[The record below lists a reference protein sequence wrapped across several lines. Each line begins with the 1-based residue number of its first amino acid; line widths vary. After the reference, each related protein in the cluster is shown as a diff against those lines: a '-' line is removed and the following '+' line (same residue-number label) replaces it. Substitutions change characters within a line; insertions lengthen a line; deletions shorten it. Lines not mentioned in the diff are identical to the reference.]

1 MTQLHP
7 QLKKI
12 TDDLIKRS
20 KPTRTKYLAM
30 VEKAKLH
37 GRVTRDDL
45 GCTNLAHAWAA
56 MDDKFKIK
64 VINEPDP
71 NIGIVS
77 AYNDMLSA
85 HKPFVRF
92 PDIIKQA
99 VVKVGATA
107 QFAGG
112 VPAMCD
118 GITQGYDGMELSL
131 FSRDVIAMST
141 AVALSHHTFD
151 GTLALGVCDKIV
163 PGLMMGALSFGH
175 LPTLFVPAGPM
186 TTGISNDEKSKA
198 REKFATGQIT
208 RAELLMSEG
217 KAYHSEGTCTF
228 FGTANS
234 NQMIME
240 FMGMHLPSAAFSN
253 PNTQIRDELTAE
265 AGRHIVKMARNP
277 DKYPCIAEIIDEK
290 AIINAVVGLM
300 ATGGSTNH
308 TMHLIAI
315 ARCAGIDLT
324 WNDFDAV
331 SQITPLLARVY
342 PNGKA
347 DVNQFHAAG
356 GLAFIIRELL
366 DTGHL
371 HEDVNTVMGYASGE
385 GGKDGKGGLRKHIN
399 EPYLD
404 VDDNDEN
411 EQINLVWKPA
421 HPVSLDEDIVR
432 PASHPFSKDG
442 GLRVLNGNIGKAVI
456 KISAVAEEHRIIEAP
471 AKIFN
476 HQKELL
482 QAFDN
487 GELEQNF
494 IAIVRYQGARAN
506 GMPELHKLTPP
517 LSVLQKRGFKV
528 ALVTDG
534 RMSGAS
540 GKVPAAIHC
549 SPEALLGGNIGR
561 IEEGDMIRFNANTGE
576 LTALVDEAEWNAR
589 TPKIPTIINSYQ
601 MGMGRELFAGMRS
614 LSRPAEEGA
623 ISFPHPLWE

>member
-1 MTQLHP
+1 MSNIHP

-12 TDDLIKRS
+12 TDDLIERS
-20 KPTRTKYLAM
+20 KPTRQKYLEQ
-30 VEKAKLH
+30 VNQAKLK

-56 MDDKFKIK
+56 MDDDFKIK

-71 NIGIVS
+71 NIAIVS

-92 PDIIKQA
+92 PEIIKKSVAQSS
-99 VVKVGATA
+99 ATA

-141 AVALSHHTFD
+141 AVAMAHHTFD
-151 GTLALGVCDKIV
+151 GLLALGVCDKIV

-175 LPTLFVPAGPM
+175 LPTVFVPAGPM

-208 RAELLMSEG
+208 RAELLTSES

-234 NQMIME
+234 NQMMME
-240 FMGMHLPSAAFSN
+240 FMGMHLPSSAFDN
-253 PNTQIRDELTAE
+253 PNTAIRDELTAE
-265 AGRHIVKMARNP
+265 AGRHIVKMSRNP
-277 DKYPCIAEIIDEK
+277 EKYPCIAEIIDEK

-308 TMHLIAI
+308 TMHLIAM
-315 ARCAGIDLT
+315 ARSAGIDLT
-324 WNDFDAV
+324 WEDFDAV
-331 SQITPLLARVY
+331 SEITPLLARVY

-366 DTGHL
+366 DAGHL
-371 HEDVNTVMGYASGE
+371 HEDVNTVMGFAQ
-385 GGKDGKGGLRKHIN
+385 DGGLRKHTQ
-399 EPYLD
+399 EPYLEKGED
-404 VDDNDEN
+404 GK
-411 EQINLVWKPA
+411 QQLVWKPA
-421 HPVSLDEDIVR
+421 HATSLDEEIVR
-432 PASHPFSKDG
+432 PASNPFSKDG

-456 KISAVAEEHRIIEAP
+456 KVSAVAEEHRVIEAP

-487 GELEQNF
+487 GELEQDF
-494 IAIVRYQGARAN
+494 IAVVRYQGPRAN

-517 LSVLQKRGFKV
+517 LSVLQKKGFKV

-540 GKVPAAIHC
+540 GKVPAGIHC
-549 SPEALLGGNIGR
+549 SPEALLGGNIGK
-561 IEEGDMIRFNANTGE
+561 IKEGDMIRFDATTGE

-589 TPKIPTIINSYQ
+589 TTEKPAILESYTT
-601 MGMGRELFAGMRS
+601 GMGRELFAGMRAMS
-614 LSRPAEEGA
+614 GPAEEGA
-623 ISFPHPLWE
+623 MSFPHPLWEK